1 MPTYALPPNSSFWN
15 NVAPLAYELKSQL
28 TTSPFEKAL
37 SLDLVSL
44 RIKNNYSLP
53 STITNRNVGKLFKGE
68 LDFGIKSIDVPVY
81 PIW

>member
-15 NVAPLAYELKSQL
+15 NVAPIAYELKSQL

-44 RIKNNYSLP
+44 RIKNNYIFP
-53 STITNRNVGKLFKGE
+53 STITSGNVGELFKGE
-68 LDFGIKSIDVPVY
+68 LDLGIKSLDVPIY